1 VATLLV
7 PESVSPEDSKADCF
21 RPRDWLPFAVGSWI
35 VNRIDGKLTERA
47 APLEA
52 TRNVSFWFRV
62 ALLVILV
69 GFLYCHI
76 LARLVMDCWTDP
88 NFSHGFL
95 VPVFSG
101 FVLWRNQ
108 KGLADLPIE
117 PSWSGLLV
125 VTSALGILVVGVL
138 GAEFFL
144 SRSSFLFLIA
154 GLVIYFLGWR
164 HFRATLFPWVFL
176 FFMVPI
182 PAIIFNQVAFP
193 LQFLA
198 ARLAGSLL
206 NIFGVPVLREGNIV
220 QLPGM
225 ALEVAQACS
234 GIRSLM
240 SLGALAVIYGYFLET
255 RYLLRI
261 LLALAAIPI
270 AVAANALRVMGT
282 GLLGY
287 YWDPDKAEGFFHT
300 FSGWV
305 IFVVSLVLLFSI
317 HALLGWIGAWAARAG
332 GRKT

>member
-1 VATLLV
+1 M
-7 PESVSPEDSKADCF
+7 
-21 RPRDWLPFAVGSWI
+21 
-35 VNRIDGKLTERA
+35 NRIEEKLTECATPR
-47 APLEA
+47 EA
-52 TRNVSFWFRV
+52 IRNVSFWLQV

-69 GFLYCHI
+69 GFLYYHI
-76 LARLVMDCWTDP
+76 LARLVVDWWTDP

-95 VPVFSG
+95 VPFFSG
-101 FVLWRNQ
+101 VVIWQNR
-108 KGLADLPIE
+108 KRLAALTIE
-117 PSWSGLLV
+117 PAWSGLV
-125 VTSALGILVVGVL
+125 VVVGALGILMVGVL
-138 GAEFFL
+138 GVEFFL
-144 SRSSFLFLIA
+144 SRSSFVFLIA
-154 GLVIYFLGWR
+154 GLIIYFLGWR
-164 HFRATLFPWVFL
+164 HFRAMLFPWAFL

-198 ARLAGSLL
+198 ARLASSLL
-206 NIFGVPVLREGNIV
+206 DLFGVPVLREGNII
-220 QLPGM
+220 QLPAM

-255 RYLLRI
+255 RYLPRI

-270 AVAANALRVMGT
+270 AVVANALRVMGT
-282 GLLGY
+282 GLVGY

-305 IFVVSLVLLFSI
+305 IFVISLVLLFSI
-317 HALLGWIGAWAARAG
+317 HALLRWIGIWGARTG